1 MQKAIKVVTIG
12 GGSSYTPELM
22 EGFIKRYH
30 EMPISE
36 FWLVD
41 VAEGAEK
48 LGIIFNLCQRMIK
61 KAGLPIKLYQTL
73 DRRDALPGADFV
85 TTQFRVGQL
94 EARAKD
100 EKIPLSHG
108 VLGQETNGAGG
119 LFKALRTIPVVF
131 SIIKDIE
138 ELCPNAWLINFTN
151 PAGLITEAVQR
162 HTDFRRF
169 IGVCNVPVGMKM
181 FARELLHCD
190 EHAEVNMELFG
201 LNHMVFMQDFL
212 VDGDSKMEQLLAEVT
227 RESNQQSA
235 SVKNVSDLP
244 FDMDFI
250 NGLKLIPCPYLR
262 YYVKE
267 KEMLAI
273 ELGEYYK
280 GGTRAEVVQTIE
292 ADLFKLYQDPE
303 LDIKPKQ
310 LEERG
315 GAYYSDAA
323 CDVIS
328 AIVNDSH
335 TEHYVNICNNGHVK
349 NIPHDWCIEISCT
362 ISKEGAKPKANIEY
376 FDERVLGVISSIKS
390 FEIAASKAALTGNY
404 QDLIVAMN
412 LSPLI
417 HSDTSAKTIVNEM
430 LLAHQKHLPQFEKV
444 IAKLSH

>member
-22 EGFIKRYH
+22 EGFIKRYQ

-41 VAEGAEK
+41 VAAGKEK
-48 LGIIFNLCQRMIK
+48 LNIIFELCQRMIK

-73 DRRDALPGADFV
+73 DRRDALSGADFV

-94 EARAKD
+94 DARAKD
-100 EKIPLSHG
+100 EQIPISHG

-151 PAGLITEAVQR
+151 PAGLITEAVYR
-162 HTDFRRF
+162 HTQFRRF

-181 FARELLHCD
+181 FAKELLGCD
-190 EHAEVNMELFG
+190 AQAQVNMDLFG

-212 VDGDSKMEQLLAEVT
+212 LDGHSKMSELLTAVT
-227 RESNQQSA
+227 EDSNKQSA
-235 SVKNVSDLP
+235 SVKNISDLP

-250 NGLKLIPCPYLR
+250 NGLQLIPCPYLR
-262 YYVKE
+262 YYLKE

-273 ELGEYYK
+273 EMGEFYK
-280 GGTRAEVVQTIE
+280 GATRAEVVQKIE
-292 ADLFKLYQDPE
+292 TDLFTLYQDPE
-303 LDIKPKQ
+303 LDVKPKQ

-323 CDVIS
+323 CDVIN
-328 AIVNDSH
+328 AIVNDKQS
-335 TEHYVNICNNGHVK
+335 EHYVNICNSGHVK

-362 ISKEGAKPKANIEY
+362 IGKDGAKPKAHLNH
-376 FDERVLGVISSIKS
+376 FDERVLGIISSIKS
-390 FEIAASKAALTGNY
+390 YEIATSKAAVTGDY
-404 QDLIVAMN
+404 KDLVVAMN
-412 LSPLI
+412 VNPLI
-417 HSDTSAKTIVNEM
+417 HSDISAKAIIHDM
-430 LLAHQKHLPQFEKV
+430 LLAHKEHLPQFSNV
-444 IAKLSH
+444 IAELMK

>member
-1 MQKAIKVVTIG
+1 MNRAIKVVTIG

-61 KAGLPIKLYQTL
+61 KAGVPIQLYQTL

-151 PAGLITEAVQR
+151 PAGLITEAVHR

-181 FARELLHCD
+181 FARELLRCD
-190 EHAEVNMELFG
+190 EKAEVKMDLFW

-212 VDGDSKMEQLLAEVT
+212 IDDESNMEQLLAEVT
-227 RESNQQSA
+227 RESNQPQRS
-235 SVKNVSDLP
+235 
-244 FDMDFI
+244 
-250 NGLKLIPCPYLR
+250 
-262 YYVKE
+262 
-267 KEMLAI
+267 
-273 ELGEYYK
+273 
-280 GGTRAEVVQTIE
+280 
-292 ADLFKLYQDPE
+292 
-303 LDIKPKQ
+303 
-310 LEERG
+310 
-315 GAYYSDAA
+315 
-323 CDVIS
+323 
-328 AIVNDSH
+328 
-335 TEHYVNICNNGHVK
+335 
-349 NIPHDWCIEISCT
+349 PH
-362 ISKEGAKPKANIEY
+362 
-376 FDERVLGVISSIKS
+376 F
-390 FEIAASKAALTGNY
+390 
-404 QDLIVAMN
+404 
-412 LSPLI
+412 
-417 HSDTSAKTIVNEM
+417 
-430 LLAHQKHLPQFEKV
+430 
-444 IAKLSH
+444 